1 MSKSAFFKNL
11 GIGFIFI
18 SSLGISKNVAGQ
30 PIVGKWNQVT
40 VKQYLTDEGT
50 KKYGK
55 PFIETDMSTIGTVIY
70 EFKSDHSYL
79 ISSGSG
85 PDADSRTY
93 TGTWSLAG
101 DQLVMTDKTGNTAIK
116 SALTL
121 QSGLMTIETLHPE
134 SKITRKVELIFK
146 AVN

>member
-1 MSKSAFFKNL
+1 M
-11 GIGFIFI
+11 
-18 SSLGISKNVAGQ
+18 
-30 PIVGKWNQVT
+30 
-40 VKQYLTDEGT
+40 
-50 KKYGK
+50 
-55 PFIETDMSTIGTVIY
+55 ETDMSTIGTVIY

-101 DQLVMTDKTGNTAIK
+101 DQLVMTDQTGNTAIK